1 MNIIKISK
9 IWQCERSFSN
19 NKKKIKY
26 HPSIYVVNENSKNTR
41 LGFSTVTKGYTTSVI
56 KDFDDFKNCDNFFS
70 TLHVLGHGIP
80 HGSVAGILFFNLQT
94 YGLFFFVKGFN
105 ICNHS

>member
-1 MNIIKISK
+1 MKHLYQITKGK
-9 IWQCERSFSN
+9 FN
-19 NKKKIKY
+19 N
-26 HPSIYVVNENSKNTR
+26 HPSIYRVNENSKNTR